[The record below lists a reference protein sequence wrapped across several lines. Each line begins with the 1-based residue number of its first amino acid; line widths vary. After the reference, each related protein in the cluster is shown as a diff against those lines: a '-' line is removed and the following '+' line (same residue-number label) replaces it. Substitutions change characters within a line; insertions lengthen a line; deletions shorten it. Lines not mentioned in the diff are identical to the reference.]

1 VLLREVLEP
10 FLWTGRWRGLR
21 KKMWLRLLQLRLRA
35 SRGALPNGPE
45 LADNRPT
52 CGTEATTGLR
62 RAWLIFRGNRDD
74 NVSFHN
80 SSSHDHF
87 LLFVFAK
94 LTISICD

>member
-1 VLLREVLEP
+1 
-10 FLWTGRWRGLR
+10 
-21 KKMWLRLLQLRLRA
+21 MWLRLLQLRLRPHVA
-35 SRGALPNGPE
+35 RSQMAPE
-45 LADNRPT
+45 LADDRPT
-52 CGTEATTGLR
+52 CGTKATTGLR

-80 SSSHDHF
+80 SSSHDNF